1 MEAGDATVSVDLL
14 MRSLIAMGAT
24 PKDLA
29 RAIRTTA
36 KAVAV

>member
-1 MEAGDATVSVDLL
+1 MEAGDTTVSVDLL

-29 RAIRTTA
+29 RALTA
-36 KAVAV
+36 APKAVAV

>member
-1 MEAGDATVSVDLL
+1 

-29 RAIRTTA
+29 RAISTPP